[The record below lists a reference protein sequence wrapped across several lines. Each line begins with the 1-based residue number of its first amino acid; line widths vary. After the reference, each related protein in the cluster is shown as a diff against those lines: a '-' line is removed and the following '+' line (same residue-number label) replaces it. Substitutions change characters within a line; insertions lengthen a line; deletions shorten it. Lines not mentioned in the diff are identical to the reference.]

1 MDNWHKIDLHQHT
14 INEVTNDG
22 KQPQS
27 LYTHKKFED
36 LLKEEKVSLKAVTN
50 HNTLNLCDHIKHALI
65 CKKNNVAYLPGVEI
79 DYVFNGNSMHAISI
93 LNPQM
98 DIIPYSKKLFD
109 IVREK
114 KDNVFLDKDEFAS
127 IHENIEFIFI
137 PHVMKSKGIYPSK
150 NKPVIKEGEDWVF
163 NMIRNGSFVPVIFE
177 NTQNY
182 NKYSIYG
189 KIDEII
195 GDKEEYPPC
204 YVGSDFKFDNDERRR
219 RTAIE
224 RVKYYI
230 DALPTYRGLE
240 IAVRNHETRIA
251 YESELINRSNYLK
264 SVTFSENVNFNSNI
278 KLNFSPSLNVIIG
291 GSGSG
296 KTLLLN
302 ELFRAFTGENLKSVK
317 TSKSQVT
324 KSAYYSKVGKEKLF
338 DLITEPRD
346 SSGFKVIEIP
356 NIYTEIMKYIND
368 TGQLAEV
375 FGISNRS
382 FVQEI
387 IDGFKTDCKNY
398 SNYLEDIN
406 DARTAGDENLRNIA
420 TSIDFLNKNKASE
433 TIYNLKT
440 KISSELESAKTRL
453 IIDKNDKLANKK
465 DLFIKYFHALDVALD
480 SNYSEMIKEIIEK
493 YLFLISKLAE
503 KNDNLAKI
511 ELDQLIIEQIET
523 IINSA
528 IRTSNSKLGLK
539 EKAIK
544 EREETKSTNEK
555 ELIGNIKK
563 CLIAKSKIENCVL
576 EYPYHEVK
584 HMIEEKNSNELARF
598 SLASSEDELKCISP
612 DNADIFE
619 TQNVKTKLKAIPQ
632 KKINLYDDDSV
643 KEFIRNLKNEG
654 ISIDSLIKN
663 DPNLILELKVD
674 GEWKP
679 ATNVNQGTIAKVSME
694 YYFNSLINNERPDII
709 FIDQPENDVDK
720 EFLTTTLAKFLIDK
734 KTTSQIFITSH
745 DAILTVNAD
754 ANMIIQADIDENNKI
769 VYISYPL
776 EYSETNNNKTDEVA
790 RILDGG
796 KRNIEKRYQI
806 YGGIMKYGD

>member
-465 DLFIKYFHALDVALD
+465 DSFIKYFHALDVALD

>member
-219 RTAIE
+219 RTAID

-465 DLFIKYFHALDVALD
+465 DSFIKYFHALDVALD

-503 KNDNLAKI
+503 KNDNLVKI

-769 VYISYPL
+769 GYISYPL